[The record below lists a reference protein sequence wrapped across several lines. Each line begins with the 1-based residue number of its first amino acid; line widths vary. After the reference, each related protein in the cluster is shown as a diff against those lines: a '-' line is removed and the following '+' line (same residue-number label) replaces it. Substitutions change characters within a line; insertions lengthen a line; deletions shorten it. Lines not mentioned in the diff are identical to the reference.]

1 MADIPTVW
9 AKLAGVGVP
18 TLSLSVTLTAD
29 VKRRLGPQGLLLDPS
44 LCKESG
50 GGFRL
55 LDTGGWGNDLETI
68 LKNNMENRCKIN
80 VSLAFLPCNEHCIF
94 Q

>member
-29 VKRRLGPQGLLLDPS
+29 VKRRLGPQGLLLDHF
-44 LCKESG
+44 LCQESG
-50 GGFRL
+50 GAVPSFGY
-55 LDTGGWGNDLETI
+55 WGLG
-68 LKNNMENRCKIN
+68 
-80 VSLAFLPCNEHCIF
+80 
-94 Q
+94 